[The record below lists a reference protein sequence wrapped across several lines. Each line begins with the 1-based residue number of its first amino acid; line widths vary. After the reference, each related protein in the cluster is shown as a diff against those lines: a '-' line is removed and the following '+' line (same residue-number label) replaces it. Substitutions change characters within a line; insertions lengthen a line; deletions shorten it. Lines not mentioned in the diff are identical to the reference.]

1 MVCWGLHYFF
11 AGLKA
16 TYKYCDKYDIPY
28 KQCGKVVVATSKIE
42 IERLEQ
48 LFGRAQENQVPGI
61 RYLDNEAAIR
71 DVEPYCR
78 GLKALH
84 SPMTGNQFT
93 SCLIIWQTAVLLH
106 RYF

>member
-1 MVCWGLHYFF
+1 MISFTFFF

-28 KQCGKVVVATSKIE
+28 KQCGKVVVATSAIE

-48 LFGRAQENQVPGI
+48 LFSRAQENQVPGI

-93 SCLIIWQTAVLLH
+93 SCLIIT
-106 RYF
+106 

>member
-1 MVCWGLHYFF
+1 MISFIFFF

-28 KQCGKVVVATSKIE
+28 KQCGKVVVATSAIE

-84 SPMTGNQFT
+84 SPMTGNQFP
-93 SCLIIWQTAVLLH
+93 SCLIIT
-106 RYF
+106 